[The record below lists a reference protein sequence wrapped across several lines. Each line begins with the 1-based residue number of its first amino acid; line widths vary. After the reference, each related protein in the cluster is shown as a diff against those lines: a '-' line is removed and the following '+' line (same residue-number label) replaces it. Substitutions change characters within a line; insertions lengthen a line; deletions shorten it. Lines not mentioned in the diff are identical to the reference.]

1 MLYLET
7 ILQMVKLLVQII
19 DSLVICLHWWW
30 LASGVYLW
38 KYTKIIKTR
47 ISIEHL
53 KENSYKTLQ
62 PMIYKRDQF
71 MKKKKKK
78 RNSYPSRC
86 CSDELTMYNVC
97 THSNV
102 KHPQKQQP
110 SLNLKFFWG
119 SPSILNKSIK
129 VSHLCHTPTNGQTL
143 NSYLQ
148 HINNAIIA

>member
-1 MLYLET
+1 MLFR
-7 ILQMVKLLVQII
+7 
-19 DSLVICLHWWW
+19 S
-30 LASGVYLW
+30 
-38 KYTKIIKTR
+38 
-47 ISIEHL
+47 
-53 KENSYKTLQ
+53 
-62 PMIYKRDQF
+62 
-71 MKKKKKK
+71 K

-148 HINNAIIA
+148 HINNAIIAKINEPAIYNYHYATPHPSPKPHIHTDKELITWNPHPKNTLKKKIKKKTSLHTYM